1 MEMGNLIDL
10 STNETL
16 SRTVTTSMS
25 LIITLAI
32 LLFVGPDTIFG
43 FTAAM
48 LLGIVIGTFSSFYIS
63 NPVLLWL
70 NVQPHSFLTGPKAG
84 GGGGD
89 AERVTRRESR
99 NESVPDGGAKV

>member
-1 MEMGNLIDL
+1 MEMGALIDL

-16 SRTVTTSMS
+16 SRTATTSLS
-25 LIITLAI
+25 LLITLGI
-32 LLFVGPDTIFG
+32 LLFLGPDSIFG

-70 NVQPHSFLTGPKAG
+70 DVRPDSFLKKESKV
-84 GGGGD
+84 GD
-89 AERVTRRESR
+89 AERMTRRDDDE
-99 NESVPDGGAKV
+99 GAKV